1 MSKIEEKVIDTIRL
15 RAKVGAFKYGTT
27 MERDDLHLS
36 EWLRHLQEEL
46 LDAAIYV
53 QKLIDTQNEL
63 TKEVAQLAIESV
75 ERQKVLAMLEAEV
88 EALRSLSRHQEGDGT
103 EKTKA

>member
-1 MSKIEEKVIDTIRL
+1 MSKIEERVIDLIRK
-15 RAKVGAFKYGTT
+15 RAEAGHEKYGTT
-27 MERDDLHLS
+27 MEREDLHLS

-53 QKLIDTQNEL
+53 QKLMDTQNEL
-63 TKEVAQLAIESV
+63 AKEVAQLAIESV

-88 EALRSLSRHQEGDGT
+88 EALKKQ
-103 EKTKA
+103 KA